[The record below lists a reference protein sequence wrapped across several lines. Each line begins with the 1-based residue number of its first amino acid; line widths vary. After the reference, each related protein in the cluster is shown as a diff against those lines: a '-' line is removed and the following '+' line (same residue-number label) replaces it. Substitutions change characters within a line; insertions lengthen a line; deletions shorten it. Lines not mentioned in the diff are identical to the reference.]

1 MKFHP
6 AVLMLLTWLSAY
18 LLFFILPFSLEGRS
32 MTIYGYLIQAVFLG
46 TFCIGALTASR
57 PHPQQRRHPAV
68 TVDFQMTDRVLMI
81 ACSLAIAVLA
91 IDMFDTGNLFDL
103 AASYAQRSDRAT
115 DLLQGAASDSSIWFQ
130 IGFLFYPAGY
140 VFAVREIAFRRR
152 PAPWRIVLFGM
163 APSVMAALCMGGR
176 GPLFFLVV
184 FAIYAY
190 NLRKQVF
197 PKAPRVARPTAG
209 HGQHPGAMAARPSK
223 ARSPFRFGPGFK
235 VAMGVVATVFMV
247 YFIQVFI
254 TRADAIGG
262 VEMMFGAVGQ
272 RWGVSFNGHFS
283 NIYYSLLGVEG
294 TYMVFVFAWYWIQGI
309 VMSNQIF
316 TDYNGPMLLGTY
328 GVDLVSAAMRR
339 INGEFVAD
347 GFDRLLRMNVYGFVP
362 SAFGSLYVD
371 FKFFGLI
378 PCFAWGWLTGVVY
391 RNVKAGLDLRW
402 LLLVPFVSVG
412 IVMSLNNTPIGLSN
426 GLMLHAWLLTAF
438 FLARRTVRQPAVGG
452 VAAPSLPRGEP
463 VGVLAR
469 RPSA

>member
-1 MKFHP
+1 MF
-6 AVLMLLTWLSAY
+6 AY
-18 LLFFILPFSLEGRS
+18 LL
-32 MTIYGYLIQAVFLG
+32 
-46 TFCIGALTASR
+46 
-57 PHPQQRRHPAV
+57 
-68 TVDFQMTDRVLMI
+68 
-81 ACSLAIAVLA
+81 
-91 IDMFDTGNLFDL
+91 
-103 AASYAQRSDRAT
+103 RA
-115 DLLQGAASDSSIWFQ
+115 
-130 IGFLFYPAGY
+130 
-140 VFAVREIAFRRR
+140 
-152 PAPWRIVLFGM
+152 
-163 APSVMAALCMGGR
+163 
-176 GPLFFLVV
+176 
-184 FAIYAY
+184 
-190 NLRKQVF
+190 QVF
-197 PKAPRVARPTAG
+197 PKQGRAKAQPARAVRDPRTGLPVRRPRRFSARLSP
-209 HGQHPGAMAARPSK
+209 MA
-223 ARSPFRFGPGFK
+223 K
-235 VAMGVVATVFMV
+235 VGMGVAGAVAMV
-247 YFIQVFI
+247 YFVQVFI
-254 TRADAIGG
+254 ARAEGAGGIESIFGDIGLY
-262 VEMMFGAVGQ
+262 
-272 RWGVSFNGHFS
+272 WGVSFNGHFA
-283 NIYYSLLGVEG
+283 NLYYSMFGAEG
-294 TYMVFVFAWYWIQGI
+294 TYMIFVFSWYWIQGI

>member
-6 AVLMLLTWLSAY
+6 AVLMLLTWFSAY
-18 LLFFILPFSLEGRS
+18 VLFFVLPFTLEGRHLS
-32 MTIYGYLIQAVFLG
+32 LYGYLVQGVFLAA
-46 TFCIGALTASR
+46 FCGGALLATR
-57 PHPQQRRHPAV
+57 PAAQRVRNPTIV
-68 TVDFQMTDRVLMI
+68 TDFRRTDQVLMI
-81 ACSLAIAVLA
+81 GCWIAIGVLA
-91 IDMFDTGNLFDL
+91 IDMLESGNLFDL

-115 DLLQGAASDSSIWFQ
+115 DLLRGAASDSSLWFQ

-140 VFAVREIAFRRR
+140 VFLVREIAFQRR
-152 PAPWRIVLFGM
+152 PKPWRIALLGM
-163 APSVMAALCMGGR
+163 APSVMAALAMGGR

-184 FAIYAY
+184 FAVYAY

-197 PKAPRVARPTAG
+197 WNQAKQAKPPAQGPRAGARN
-209 HGQHPGAMAARPSK
+209 SK
-223 ARSPFRFGPGFK
+223 RASPFKFGPGFK
-235 VAMGVVATVFMV
+235 IAMAVVGGLFMV
-247 YFIQVFI
+247 YFVQVFI
-254 TRADAIGG
+254 TRADGVGG
-262 VEMMFGAVGQ
+262 IEMMFGAVGQ

-283 NIYYSLLGVEG
+283 NLFYALLGVEG

-328 GVDLVSAAMRR
+328 GIDLVSAAMRR

-378 PCFAWGWLTGVVY
+378 PCLAWGWLTGVVY
-391 RNVKAGLDLRW
+391 RNVKAGLDPRW

-426 GLMLHAWLLTAF
+426 GLMLHVWLLTAF
-438 FLARRTVRQPAVGG
+438 FLARRTLAQPARSNSGS
-452 VAAPSLPRGEP
+452 ALSRGEP
-463 VGVLAR
+463 ARFLAGHR
-469 RPSA
+469 SV